1 MPGFFAPEHRS
12 SADISVSVRM
22 ININKGHNQS
32 LMERC
37 PPLNEYAWSVDSV
50 RQYKKTDNLETAI
63 DRTLDSMPDS
73 FQIKSFLEQHR
84 AEVKNMLLTEYN
96 EAETLEMFKRDY
108 LAEGRAKGRAEGRAK
123 GRAEGR
129 AKGRAEGAEAER
141 LNSIRSIMDALKE
154 IPHNARG
161 PLAGEYQPLAACK
174 NLDYPPGNLRFL
186 QFAID

>member
-1 MPGFFAPEHRS
+1 MPGFFAPEHRG

-32 LMERC
+32 LMDRC

-50 RQYKKTDNLETAI
+50 RQYKKTDNLEAAI

-108 LAEGRAKGRAEGRAK
+108 LAEGRAKGRAEG
-123 GRAEGR
+123 AET
-129 AKGRAEGAEAER
+129 ER
-141 LNSIRSIMDALKE
+141 LNSIRSIMDSLKE
-154 IPHNARG
+154 IPHNMG
-161 PLAGEYQPLAACK
+161 GSLAGEFQPSAACK
-174 NLDYPPGNLRFL
+174 FLDLPPVSLRNLQATAD
-186 QFAID
+186 